1 MSLQRS
7 YARYSVEDYLAI
19 ERDSE
24 ERHEY
29 LDGEIYE
36 MAGESPEH
44 GRICINMSG
53 ILYAQLRGKP
63 CEAFSKDM
71 KVRSGPIPKPG
82 RTTKGLYSYPDLLVV
97 CGELKFHDEHRDVL
111 LNPKVI
117 IEVISPST
125 EAFDRGEKW
134 IRYQTWLPELTD
146 YLLVSQSTPQIDH
159 FHRQAGGEWRY
170 SLMNQLEG
178 SLQLQSIDCTLPL
191 TDVYDRIVFPVE
203 ATENLDEESE
213 RSQHSR

>member
-1 MSLQRS
+1 MSLQHS
-7 YARYSVEDYLAI
+7 YTRYSVEEYLAI
-19 ERDSE
+19 ERNSE

-44 GRICINMSG
+44 GRICTNLSG
-53 ILYAQLRGKP
+53 ILHAQLRGKP

-71 KVRSGPIPKPG
+71 KVRSGPVPKPG
-82 RTTKGLYSYPDLLVV
+82 QTKKGLYSYPDLLVV

-117 IEVISPST
+117 VEVISPST

-134 IRYQTWLPELTD
+134 TRYQTWLPELTD

-159 FHRQAGGEWRY
+159 YHRRANGEWSY
-170 SLMNQLEG
+170 SLVNKLEG
-178 SLQLQSIDCTLPL
+178 SLRLQSIDCTLPL
-191 TDVYDRIVFPVE
+191 TEVYDRIVFPVE
-203 ATENLDEESE
+203 ALETLDEE
-213 RSQHSR
+213 